1 MSKADEIKEILEV
14 VEELDKI
21 TPKQL
26 DKAIKEVDKYY
37 QEHRLDRRR
46 R

>member
-1 MSKADEIKEILEV
+1 MSKVDEIKEILEV

-21 TPKQL
+21 TPEQL

-37 QEHRLDRRR
+37 KELRLDRRR

>member
-1 MSKADEIKEILEV
+1 MSEADEIKGILEV

-21 TPKQL
+21 TPEQL

-37 QEHRLDRRR
+37 QELRLDRRKR
-46 R
+46 